1 MNNKKLRNIISN
13 ILAIMIIIIAFIIYR
28 KYDYNFYI
36 KAISEKGKTV
46 FTRDANVKYS
56 KERSYKIE
64 NKMPNDAMFYKE
76 ISVRENTPYKVTC
89 MIRTQDVIGDE
100 LNPTAGAQICLNNT
114 EEHSSVLQGNN
125 DWTKMEFYFNSKCN
139 NKVEIGFRLGGNI
152 QNASGTAW
160 FSDLSI
166 EEVAQNDS
174 TVWNFGCFLIENANV
189 EINGQQNKYTMT
201 NQDKELA
208 KSNMERLKGSIKNMS
223 KNQMSLEYE
232 IIEITEPVTTLTY
245 DETNGY
251 YIAEKDVYKLI
262 NKYVQEKEYDHVFVC
277 TNLPLESELT
287 HDKDVCEWVGLG
299 NMMFVGK
306 GFSNIRIISNDY
318 TYSNKNTFPEEVFL
332 HEFLHTL
339 ERNSNEYGYTIPELH
354 DYEKYNYE
362 NDKYDGLRKWYMAYM
377 NRTIQTNNGYVGLP
391 SEIYSL
397 KPVNSTNFIY
407 SNKLDKLDEPK
418 NIIEGINSVIYK
430 IERLFETRTS
440 NINEE
445 KVEGVSE

>member
-1 MNNKKLRNIISN
+1 
-13 ILAIMIIIIAFIIYR
+13 
-28 KYDYNFYI
+28 
-36 KAISEKGKTV
+36 
-46 FTRDANVKYS
+46 
-56 KERSYKIE
+56 
-64 NKMPNDAMFYKE
+64 
-76 ISVRENTPYKVTC
+76 
-89 MIRTQDVIGDE
+89 
-100 LNPTAGAQICLNNT
+100 
-114 EEHSSVLQGNN
+114 
-125 DWTKMEFYFNSKCN
+125 
-139 NKVEIGFRLGGNI
+139 
-152 QNASGTAW
+152 
-160 FSDLSI
+160 
-166 EEVAQNDS
+166 
-174 TVWNFGCFLIENANV
+174 
-189 EINGQQNKYTMT
+189 
-201 NQDKELA
+201 
-208 KSNMERLKGSIKNMS
+208 
-223 KNQMSLEYE
+223 
-232 IIEITEPVTTLTY
+232 
-245 DETNGY
+245 
-251 YIAEKDVYKLI
+251 
-262 NKYVQEKEYDHVFVC
+262 
-277 TNLPLESELT
+277 
-287 HDKDVCEWVGLG
+287 
-299 NMMFVGK
+299 MMFVGK

-418 NIIEGINSVIYK
+418 NIIEEINSVIYK